1 MSAARPKASPAAPKA
16 APPHAKQQNLARGLP
31 GTAQE
36 RAKALRRL
44 AEEHRETL
52 LRLSK

>member
-1 MSAARPKASPAAPKA
+1 MSPTKSKTETSAKVASSQ
-16 APPHAKQQNLARGLP
+16 AKSRKLLRGLP

-44 AEEHRETL
+44 ADEHRETL
-52 LRLSK
+52 LRLGK